1 MGKKIF
7 YIALI
12 TALVVGIGA
21 LIWWFFNRDTP
32 DPTQTGS
39 GFGSGQDTKQ
49 SGTVVSTDPTNVAIP
64 TQNTAAN
71 KPSGN
76 LSPGTYA
83 FRSGNQALGT
93 YTITPAQSFGTYTVT
108 SQGGTR
114 ITPGRYTLAVP
125 NTTTTYTVLVSPMGT
140 SSNVYVITADQI
152 SGNIVDTIISTSTF
166 GTSTNPGQ
174 VGVEDVT
181 WLSATTTTNNNRGNV
196 FNPTGINNLNTDTP
210 DGGVLPN
217 IGGGGGGTGSRNGG
231 IGLGGAL
238 VGAAVAGGISCGAA
252 LAFSFFT
259 SEAVGATEAV
269 PAGAAVVTAGTAAK
283 APLLLTSVA
292 TVDLGDVV
300 VQGAVVTAM
309 ARLLGNI
316 KGNQGADATVNT
328 FWSCLARTV
337 ARIALNQITNSVVNW
352 INSGFG
358 ADGGPGSG
366 GPSFVTNPER
376 FFTNV
381 ADNAAGEFIKG
392 SALSFLCS
400 PFQLQIRIAIAK
412 SYAQR
417 NAYSCT
423 LTGITRNIRNFMD
436 GNFRSGGWPA
446 MLSFTT
452 MPTNNPY
459 GAFMYADASL
469 TYSVQTAQ
477 GEQRRQLSLSGDFFA
492 FKQKKNCKVTRTAQD
507 ASASVS
513 VKDVGDEAGLA
524 YEVCD
529 LVTATPGRVIAE
541 ALGATESSTLDQL
554 SLAKSFDEIIG
565 ALISQLLTR
574 TLQGGLLNLSGHDG
588 YESNFYSSEEL
599 AAQRSAQD
607 FLSQLQND
615 SSVAQT
621 LGSIKQGSIQD
632 IQNTQRQVNE
642 LGNCWLN
649 APAGPQTTASALA
662 ASSTIASLNTK
673 VDFYNNQILEI
684 NEIITTL
691 VTLQSR
697 TLSAGSMSDLDAI
710 KNARAAA
717 QAQGRLVTQ
726 ADITTAQQD
735 RTTLQSQLASINQQ
749 TTTGLIQCNAI
760 R

>member
-49 SGTVVSTDPTNVAIP
+49 TGSGIVSTDPTNVALR
-64 TQNTAAN
+64 
-71 KPSGN
+71 G
-76 LSPGTYA
+76 LSAGEYV
-83 FRSGNQALGT
+83 FRSGNQTTGT
-93 YTITPAQSFGTYTVT
+93 HTITPAQSFGTYTVT

-114 ITPGRYTLAVP
+114 VTPGRYTLAVP

-152 SGNIVDTIISTSTF
+152 SGNIVDTIISTST
-166 GTSTNPGQ
+166 GPGR

-181 WLSATTTTNNNRGNV
+181 WLSATTTNNRGNV

-217 IGGGGGGTGSRNGG
+217 IGGGGGGTGSRKGG
-231 IGLGGAL
+231 LGLGGAL
-238 VGAAVAGGISCGAA
+238 VGAAVAGGLSCGAA
-252 LAFSFFT
+252 
-259 SEAVGATEAV
+259 EALSYAGALIGKALGIAEATAGGAT
-269 PAGAAVVTAGTAAK
+269 TAAGG
-283 APLLLTSVA
+283 V
-292 TVDLGDVV
+292 
-300 VQGAVVTAM
+300 GAVV
-309 ARLLGNI
+309 NI
-316 KGNQGADATVNT
+316 VLAVNT
-328 FWSCLARTV
+328 NDIPGTTEIIAGNLILVSLASQLGTLNGQKKATDKTNTFFSCLARTV

-366 GPSFVTNPER
+366 SPSFVTNPER

-436 GNFRSGGWPA
+436 GSFSSGGWPA

-459 GAFMYADASL
+459 GAFLYADASI

-477 GEQRRQLSLSGDFFA
+477 GEQRRQLSLSGEFFA
-492 FKQKKNCKVTRTAQD
+492 FKQKKDCRNTSTRPD
-507 ASASVS
+507 ASARVS
-513 VKDVGDEAGLA
+513 VKEIGDPEGGAS

-529 LVTATPGRVIAE
+529 IINVSPGRVIAE

-574 TLQGGLLNLSGHDG
+574 TLQGGLLNLSGQNG

-649 APAGPQTTASALA
+649 APAGPQTTTNALA
-662 ASSTIASLNTK
+662 ASSTLSTLNTK
-673 VDFYNNQILEI
+673 VDFYNNQILEV

>member
-1 MGKKIF
+1 
-7 YIALI
+7 
-12 TALVVGIGA
+12 
-21 LIWWFFNRDTP
+21 
-32 DPTQTGS
+32 
-39 GFGSGQDTKQ
+39 
-49 SGTVVSTDPTNVAIP
+49 
-64 TQNTAAN
+64 
-71 KPSGN
+71 
-76 LSPGTYA
+76 
-83 FRSGNQALGT
+83 
-93 YTITPAQSFGTYTVT
+93 
-108 SQGGTR
+108 
-114 ITPGRYTLAVP
+114 
-125 NTTTTYTVLVSPMGT
+125 MGT
-140 SSNVYVITADQI
+140 SSYVYVITADQI
-152 SGNIVDTIISTSTF
+152 SGNIVDTIISTST
-166 GTSTNPGQ
+166 GPGR

-210 DGGVLPN
+210 EGGVLPN

-238 VGAAVAGGISCGAA
+238 IGAAVAGGISCGAA
-252 LAFSFFT
+252 QAFSYAGALLGKALGIA
-259 SEAVGATEAV
+259 EAAPGGATSAAGGV
-269 PAGAAVVTAGTAAK
+269 GAAVDIVLA
-283 APLLLTSVA
+283 
-292 TVDLGDVV
+292 
-300 VQGAVVTAM
+300 
-309 ARLLGNI
+309 
-316 KGNQGADATVNT
+316 VNT
-328 FWSCLARTV
+328 NDIPGTTEIIAGNLILVSLASQLGTLNGQKKATDTTNTFFSCLARTV

-366 GPSFVTNPER
+366 GPAFVTNPER
-376 FFTNV
+376 FFTQL
-381 ADNAAGEFIKG
+381 ADRTAGEFIKG
-392 SALSFLCS
+392 SSLSFLCS

-423 LTGITRNIRNFMD
+423 LTSVTRNIRNFMD

-459 GAFMYADASL
+459 GAFLYADASI

-477 GEQRRQLSLSGDFFA
+477 GEQRRQLSLGNGFLD
-492 FKQKKNCKVTRTAQD
+492 FKQKQRCRDTRVKQK
-507 ASASVS
+507 ASASTWVREYES
-513 VKDVGDEAGLA
+513 PGGGSA

-529 LVTATPGRVIAE
+529 LVTTTPGHVIAG

-574 TLQGGLLNLSGHDG
+574 TLQGGLLNLSGQNG

-615 SSVAQT
+615 NSVAQT

-649 APAGPQTTASALA
+649 ATASPQATANALA
-662 ASSTIASLNTK
+662 ASSTLSTLNTK
-673 VDFYNNQILEI
+673 VNFYNKQILEI

>member
-49 SGTVVSTDPTNVAIP
+49 SGTVVSTDPTNVALP
-64 TQNTAAN
+64 TQNIGAGNPN
-71 KPSGN
+71 KG
-76 LSPGTYA
+76 LSAGDYV
-83 FRSGNQALGT
+83 FRSGNQTTGT

-114 ITPGRYTLAVP
+114 VTPGRYTLAVP

-152 SGNIVDTIISTSTF
+152 SGNIVDTIISTST
-166 GTSTNPGQ
+166 GPGR

-238 VGAAVAGGISCGAA
+238 VGAAVAGGISCGAQF
-252 LAFSFFT
+252 AFSAAATALGFGT
-259 SEAVGATEAV
+259 GAGTVAG
-269 PAGAAVVTAGTAAK
+269 GAAPGTAAE
-283 APLLLTSVA
+283 APAAPISVL
-292 TVDLGDVV
+292 TVDPFGTLAITGAIAALGGVL
-300 VQGAVVTAM
+300 GAKA
-309 ARLLGNI
+309 
-316 KGNQGADATVNT
+316 GNQASQNT
-328 FWSCLARTV
+328 TDSFWGCLARTV

-376 FFTNV
+376 FFTKV

-436 GNFRSGGWPA
+436 GSFSSGGWPA

-492 FKQKKNCKVTRTAQD
+492 FKQKKNCRNTSTRQD

-513 VKDVGDEAGLA
+513 VKEIGDPEGGAS

-529 LVTATPGRVIAE
+529 IINATPGRVIAE

-649 APAGPQTTASALA
+649 APAGPQTTTNALA
-662 ASSTIASLNTK
+662 ASSTLSTLNTK

-717 QAQGRLVTQ
+717 QAQGKLVTQ

>member
-49 SGTVVSTDPTNVAIP
+49 IGTVVSTDPTNVALP
-64 TQNTAAN
+64 TQNR
-71 KPSGN
+71 G
-76 LSPGTYA
+76 LSAGEYV
-83 FRSGNQALGT
+83 FRSGNQTTGT

-114 ITPGRYTLAVP
+114 VTPGRYTLAVP

-140 SSNVYVITADQI
+140 SSYVYVITADQI
-152 SGNIVDTIISTSTF
+152 SGNIVDTIISTST
-166 GTSTNPGQ
+166 GPGR

-210 DGGVLPN
+210 EGGVLPN

-238 VGAAVAGGISCGAA
+238 IGAAVAGGISCGAA
-252 LAFSFFT
+252 QAFSYAGALLGKALGIA
-259 SEAVGATEAV
+259 EAAPGGATSAAGGV
-269 PAGAAVVTAGTAAK
+269 GAAVDIVLA
-283 APLLLTSVA
+283 
-292 TVDLGDVV
+292 
-300 VQGAVVTAM
+300 
-309 ARLLGNI
+309 
-316 KGNQGADATVNT
+316 VNT
-328 FWSCLARTV
+328 NDIPGTTEIIAGNLILVSLASQLGTLNGQKKATDTTNTFFSCLARTV

-366 GPSFVTNPER
+366 GPAFVTNPER
-376 FFTNV
+376 FFTQL
-381 ADNAAGEFIKG
+381 ADRTAGEFIKG
-392 SALSFLCS
+392 SSLSFLCS

-423 LTGITRNIRNFMD
+423 LTSVTRNIRNFMD

-459 GAFMYADASL
+459 GAFLYADASI

-477 GEQRRQLSLSGDFFA
+477 GEQRRQLSLGNGFLD
-492 FKQKKNCKVTRTAQD
+492 FKQKQRCRDTRVKQK
-507 ASASVS
+507 ASASTWVREYES
-513 VKDVGDEAGLA
+513 PGGGSA

-529 LVTATPGRVIAE
+529 LVTTTPGHVIAG

-574 TLQGGLLNLSGHDG
+574 TLQGGLLNLSGQNG

-615 SSVAQT
+615 NSVAQT

-649 APAGPQTTASALA
+649 ATASPQATANALA
-662 ASSTIASLNTK
+662 ASSTLSTLNTK
-673 VDFYNNQILEI
+673 VNFYNKQILEI

>member
-71 KPSGN
+71 KPPGN

-93 YTITPAQSFGTYTVT
+93 YTITPAESFGTYTVT

-114 ITPGRYTLAVP
+114 VTPGRYTLAVP

-140 SSNVYVITADQI
+140 SSDVYVITADQI
-152 SGNIVDTIISTSTF
+152 SGNIVDTIISTST
-166 GTSTNPGQ
+166 GPGR

-181 WLSATTTTNNNRGNV
+181 WLSATTTNNRGNV

-231 IGLGGAL
+231 LGLGGAL

-252 LAFSFFT
+252 EAFAWVSKT
-259 SEAVGATEAV
+259 AGELLGVSEAAPGEAIS
-269 PAGAAVVTAGTAAK
+269 AAAVAEQIPLK
-283 APLLLTSVA
+283 AISVS
-292 TVDLGDVV
+292 TVDIGTTQAVLGVNTTLV
-300 VQGAVVTAM
+300 ALNKT
-309 ARLLGNI
+309 LGGSSLQQ
-316 KGNQGADATVNT
+316 KATDTTNT
-328 FWSCLARTV
+328 FWGCLARTV

-376 FFTNV
+376 FFTQL
-381 ADNAAGEFIKG
+381 ADRAAGEFIKG
-392 SALSFLCS
+392 SSLSFLCS

-423 LTGITRNIRNFMD
+423 LTSVTNNIRNFMD

-459 GAFMYADASL
+459 GAFLYADASI
-469 TYSVQTAQ
+469 TYSVQTRQ
-477 GEQRRQLSLSGDFFA
+477 GEQRRQLSLGNGFFD
-492 FKQKKNCKVTRTAQD
+492 FKQKKNCRNTPTRETS
-507 ASASVS
+507 SASRS
-513 VKDVGDEAGLA
+513 VREVGDPEGGAS

-529 LVTATPGRVIAE
+529 LITTTPGNVIAQN
-541 ALGATESSTLDQL
+541 LGATQSSTLDQL

-615 SSVAQT
+615 NSVAQT

>member
-71 KPSGN
+71 KPPGN

-140 SSNVYVITADQI
+140 SSDVYVITADQI

-166 GTSTNPGQ
+166 DTSFGTSTGPGR

-181 WLSATTTTNNNRGNV
+181 WLSATTTNNRGNV

-231 IGLGGAL
+231 LGLGGAL
-238 VGAAVAGGISCGAA
+238 VGAAVAGGLSCGAA
-252 LAFSFFT
+252 EALAW
-259 SEAVGATEAV
+259 AGNLLGVKIGLAAAA
-269 PAGAAVVTAGTAAK
+269 PGAAIEVA
-283 APLLLTSVA
+283 SVPVA
-292 TVDLGDVV
+292 VYTIDLGQTAVLV
-300 VQGAVVTAM
+300 SIAGQIGAK
-309 ARLLGNI
+309 LGQQ
-316 KGNQGADATVNT
+316 KATDTTNT
-328 FWSCLARTV
+328 FFSCLARTV

-366 GPSFVTNPER
+366 GPAFVTNPER
-376 FFTNV
+376 FFTQL
-381 ADNAAGEFIKG
+381 ADRTAGEFIKG
-392 SALSFLCS
+392 SSLSFLCS

-423 LTGITRNIRNFMD
+423 LTSVTRNIRNFMD

-615 SSVAQT
+615 NSVAQT